1 MIKGIIFDMDGV
13 LVDSEKQSNLGWLK
27 AAAEAG
33 VQMPMALIDCFKGA
47 PASLSCQFF
56 DNYYKGQLDYYKLR
70 EKRTEHVLKIRDI
83 EGIGIKKGLKE
94 LLDFIKASGLKC
106 AVATS
111 TRRESAF
118 KTLHVI
124 RAWDYLDAVVFG
136 DEVDHGKPEPDI
148 FLKAAEMIGIEPD
161 SCIVVEDSINGIKAG
176 HAAGMHVVHI
186 PDTIAVNDQIR
197 ALCDFVGQ
205 DLTDLIGIVAYYNET
220 DGDGQNIDKASQ
232 NIDKAGQ
239 NIDKAGFIDL
249 FELEGKTYIRRDLT
263 MSQLYVDRVRV
274 RDFFK
279 TYTDKYDSKDPKIKL
294 KIDHTYRVAALCE
307 RLATLSGV
315 CAYDREIAWLLGM
328 LHDVGRFEQVRRFGT
343 FADEESVDHAELAAD
358 LLFKDGLIYDFIGDC
373 AKCFSRAEKPKILN
387 ELEIVE
393 LAIRQHNKFNLPDGL
408 NERELAFCNL
418 LRDADKLDI
427 FKVVCDT
434 PIEDIYKTSQEE
446 YEKSTISPE
455 VLEDFFKHN
464 TVLRSLKKT
473 AIDHL
478 VGHISLVF
486 GLAYAGSRQILKE
499 QGYLGQ
505 MLEFESQNPE
515 TRESLKKIKHDVEAY
530 LME

>member
-1 MIKGIIFDMDGV
+1 M
-13 LVDSEKQSNLGWLK
+13 
-27 AAAEAG
+27 
-33 VQMPMALIDCFKGA
+33 
-47 PASLSCQFF
+47 
-56 DNYYKGQLDYYKLR
+56 
-70 EKRTEHVLKIRDI
+70 
-83 EGIGIKKGLKE
+83 
-94 LLDFIKASGLKC
+94 
-106 AVATS
+106 
-111 TRRESAF
+111 
-118 KTLHVI
+118 
-124 RAWDYLDAVVFG
+124 
-136 DEVDHGKPEPDI
+136 
-148 FLKAAEMIGIEPD
+148 
-161 SCIVVEDSINGIKAG
+161 
-176 HAAGMHVVHI
+176 
-186 PDTIAVNDQIR
+186 
-197 ALCDFVGQ
+197 
-205 DLTDLIGIVAYYNET
+205 
-220 DGDGQNIDKASQ
+220 
-232 NIDKAGQ
+232 
-239 NIDKAGFIDL
+239 
-249 FELEGKTYIRRDLT
+249 
-263 MSQLYVDRVRV
+263 
-274 RDFFK
+274 
-279 TYTDKYDSKDPKIKL
+279 
-294 KIDHTYRVAALCE
+294 
-307 RLATLSGV
+307 
-315 CAYDREIAWLLGM
+315 
-328 LHDVGRFEQVRRFGT
+328 
-343 FADEESVDHAELAAD
+343 
-358 LLFKDGLIYDFIGDC
+358 
-373 AKCFSRAEKPKILN
+373 FSRAEKPKILN